1 MSHLVYANKSEYLIL
16 DTKSDV
22 TGRFSFSLEG
32 RYSGGRIFFHLFCSF
47 CVLVI
52 KSMCFLSYEI
62 ILASPRKTRSGFH
75 FVSSTLCDLVHI
87 PDMLQTACVS
97 ECAVSVF
104 SGESPE
110 RKQTDSS
117 MHKQLGSC
125 GWN

>member
-1 MSHLVYANKSEYLIL
+1 MYFAVSLIGFFL
-16 DTKSDV
+16 F
-22 TGRFSFSLEG
+22 FS
-32 RYSGGRIFFHLFCSF
+32 
-47 CVLVI
+47 
-52 KSMCFLSYEI
+52 FLSYEI
-62 ILASPRKTRSGFH
+62 LLASPKKTRSGFH

-104 SGESPE
+104 SGESPK

>member
-1 MSHLVYANKSEYLIL
+1 MGDTQKGEYFFMYFALSVIGVFL
-16 DTKSDV
+16 CTF
-22 TGRFSFSLEG
+22 FS
-32 RYSGGRIFFHLFCSF
+32 
-47 CVLVI
+47 
-52 KSMCFLSYEI
+52 FLSYEI
-62 ILASPRKTRSGFH
+62 LLASPKKTRSGFH

-104 SGESPE
+104 SGERPK

-117 MHKQLGSC
+117 VHKQLGSC